1 MGDTTQTRLYRSKI
15 MFKDNP
21 FFTKDFDRFYVGID
35 EIAKK
40 LNSAASQA
48 QTVAA
53 KYPPYNLKKID
64 ENKYTIELAVAGF
77 AKQDLEIEI
86 VDDKLI
92 IKGNT
97 HAGEPAEQDSK
108 GEWTWPQMLHHGLA
122 MRPFTRTFTIADN
135 VEIRGASLL
144 NGILKIALEA
154 IIPEHK
160 KPKKVKI
167 EDEDTE
173 YPSQAAEFLAEGKTK

>member
-1 MGDTTQTRLYRSKI
+1 MWTHTHS
-15 MFKDNP
+15 FKDL
-21 FFTKDFDRFYVGID
+21 DRFFVGFD
-35 EIAKK
+35 KVAERM
-40 LNSAASQA
+40 AAAADQA
-48 QTVAA
+48 QALA
-53 KYPPYNLKKID
+53 SKYPPYNIKKID

-77 AKQDLEIEI
+77 GKQDLEIEI

-108 GEWTWPQMLHHGLA
+108 GEWTWPQVLYQGLA
-122 MRPFTRTFTIADN
+122 MRPFTRTFNLADN

-154 IIPEHK
+154 IIPENK
-160 KPKKVKI
+160 KPKKVEI
-167 EDEDTE
+167 EDEETPSAPSTAE
-173 YPSQAAEFLAEGKTK
+173 YLAERKEK

>member
-1 MGDTTQTRLYRSKI
+1 MKNFYDART
-15 MFKDNP
+15 F
-21 FFTKDFDRFYVGID
+21 KDFDSWFVGFD
-35 EIAKK
+35 DIAKK
-40 LNSAASQA
+40 LTAAQEQA
-48 QTVAA
+48 AA
-53 KYPPYNLKKID
+53 FTTKYPPYNLKKID
-64 ENKYTIELAVAGF
+64 ENKYAIELAVAGF

-86 VDDKLI
+86 VEDKLI

-97 HAGEPAEQDSK
+97 TSQDPADPGVMS
-108 GEWTWPQMLHHGLA
+108 WPQMLHNGLA
-122 MRPFTRTFTIADN
+122 MRPFTRTFTLSDN

-160 KPKKVKI
+160 KPKKVEI
-167 EDEDTE
+167 NTDEE

>member
-1 MGDTTQTRLYRSKI
+1 MWNHNHS
-15 MFKDNP
+15 F
-21 FFTKDFDRFYVGID
+21 KDFDRFFVGFD
-35 EIAKK
+35 KVAEKM
-40 LNSAASQA
+40 ASVADQA
-48 QTVAA
+48 QTLAA

-97 HAGEPAEQDSK
+97 HAGEPAEQDST
-108 GEWTWPQMLHHGLA
+108 GEWTWPQMLHQGLA
-122 MRPFTRTFTIADN
+122 MRPFTRTFTLSDN

-144 NGILKIALEA
+144 NGILKIVLEA

-160 KPKKVKI
+160 KPKKVEIK
-167 EDEDTE
+167 DEETAA
-173 YPSQAAEFLAEGKTK
+173 PTTAEFLAERKEK

>member
-1 MGDTTQTRLYRSKI
+1 MWNHTHS
-15 MFKDNP
+15 F
-21 FFTKDFDRFYVGID
+21 KDFDRFFVGFD
-35 EIAKK
+35 KVAEKM
-40 LNSAASQA
+40 ASVADQA
-48 QTVAA
+48 QTLAA

-77 AKQDLEIEI
+77 GKQDLEIEI

-97 HAGEPAEQDSK
+97 TSGEPSEKNSE
-108 GEWTWPQMLHHGLA
+108 GEWTWPQVLHQGLA
-122 MRPFTRTFTIADN
+122 MRPFTRTFTLSDN

-144 NGILKIALEA
+144 NGILKIVLEA

-160 KPKKVKI
+160 KPKKVEI
-167 EDEDTE
+167 NDEETSAPSTAE
-173 YPSQAAEFLAEGKTK
+173 YLAERKEK

>member
-1 MGDTTQTRLYRSKI
+1 MKNFYDTRT
-15 MFKDNP
+15 F
-21 FFTKDFDRFYVGID
+21 KDFDSWFVGFD
-35 EIAKK
+35 KVAEKM
-40 LNSAASQA
+40 ASVADQA
-48 QTVAA
+48 QTLAA

-97 HAGEPAEQDSK
+97 HAGEPAEQDST
-108 GEWTWPQMLHHGLA
+108 GEWTWPQMLHQGLA
-122 MRPFTRTFTIADN
+122 MRPFTRTFTLSDN

-144 NGILKIALEA
+144 NGILKIVLEA

-160 KPKKVKI
+160 KPKKVEI
-167 EDEDTE
+167 ADEETTSA
-173 YPSQAAEFLAEGKTK
+173 PSTAEFLAERKEK

>member
-1 MGDTTQTRLYRSKI
+1 MKNFYDTRS
-15 MFKDNP
+15 F
-21 FFTKDFDRFYVGID
+21 KDFDSWFVGFD
-35 EIAKK
+35 DIAKK
-40 LNSAASQA
+40 LTAAQEQA
-48 QTVAA
+48 AA
-53 KYPPYNLKKID
+53 FTTKYPPYNLKKID
-64 ENKYTIELAVAGF
+64 ENKYAIELAVAGF

-86 VDDKLI
+86 VEDKLI

-97 HAGEPAEQDSK
+97 TSQDPADPGVMS
-108 GEWTWPQMLHHGLA
+108 WPQMLHNGLA
-122 MRPFTRTFTIADN
+122 MRPFTRTFTLSDN

-160 KPKKVKI
+160 KPKKVEI
-167 EDEDTE
+167 NTDEE

>member
-1 MGDTTQTRLYRSKI
+1 MWNHTHS
-15 MFKDNP
+15 FKDL
-21 FFTKDFDRFYVGID
+21 DRFFVGFD
-35 EIAKK
+35 KVAEKM
-40 LNSAASQA
+40 ASVADQA
-48 QTVAA
+48 HTLAA

-97 HAGEPAEQDSK
+97 HSGEPAEQDSK
-108 GEWTWPQMLHHGLA
+108 GEWTWPQMLHQGLA
-122 MRPFTRTFTIADN
+122 MRPFTRTFTLSDN

-144 NGILKIALEA
+144 NGILKIVLEA

-160 KPKKVKI
+160 KPKKVEI
-167 EDEDTE
+167 QDEEETSAAPSTAE
-173 YPSQAAEFLAEGKTK
+173 YLAERKDK

>member
-1 MGDTTQTRLYRSKI
+1 MTMWNHTHS
-15 MFKDNP
+15 F
-21 FFTKDFDRFYVGID
+21 KDFDRFFVGFD
-35 EIAKK
+35 KVAEKM
-40 LNSAASQA
+40 ASVADQA
-48 QTVAA
+48 QTLAA

-92 IKGNT
+92 IRGNT
-97 HAGEPAEQDSK
+97 QSGEPAEQDSK
-108 GEWTWPQMLHHGLA
+108 GDWTWPQMLHQGLA
-122 MRPFTRTFTIADN
+122 MRPFTRTFTLSDN

-144 NGILKIALEA
+144 NGILKIVLEA

-160 KPKKVKI
+160 KPKKVEI
-167 EDEDTE
+167 QDEEQTSAPSTAE
-173 YPSQAAEFLAEGKTK
+173 YLAERKEK

>member
-1 MGDTTQTRLYRSKI
+1 M
-15 MFKDNP
+15 
-21 FFTKDFDRFYVGID
+21 
-35 EIAKK
+35 A
-40 LNSAASQA
+40 SAADQA
-48 QTVAA
+48 QTLAT

-64 ENKYTIELAVAGF
+64 ENKYTIELAVACF

-92 IKGNT
+92 IKGNVQGGQT
-97 HAGEPAEQDSK
+97 GQVQDST
-108 GEWTWPQMLHHGLA
+108 GEWTWPQMLHQGLA
-122 MRPFTRTFTIADN
+122 MRPFTRTFTLSDN

-160 KPKKVKI
+160 KPKKVDI
-167 EDEDTE
+167 ADEKET
-173 YPSQAAEFLAEGKTK
+173 PSKKEFLAEGK